1 MIFKKKKQEE
11 TMLQDDMINDDISLD
26 TDESTLLPDDEP
38 PKKKK
43 KLPAWVIIPIIAL
56 IGGGAFAADRVFGT
70 SDAQN
75 AGITVNVIEATK
87 GSVKQTYNASGTIIS
102 GQVKTYYSPVT
113 APIATFNAILGNTV
127 KSGDTL
133 VTFDTKQLER
143 DNQQSQL
150 TLAQGRNASAQS
162 RETAAKAVAD
172 ADKANGQLVD
182 QANNLADKVN
192 EAAAKA
198 NATAAN
204 SDAAWETLQAKIQ
217 TLQTQVDA
225 ENKAN
230 EVTLDT
236 NSKIVAQATAVMDEK
251 KPILDAYDRDY
262 SYTGDVAKKAY
273 DKWKAGTLDPAD
285 TDGLGDAKRYEEWMN
300 AKKAYDE
307 AEQTIKTTIIP
318 EILEVDP
325 LQYAEDQAAYEEAQ
339 AAYQAAAAEY
349 DALYSQWEAAYQS
362 ATGGTATA
370 DGMTATTNEGLN
382 LSDNLAEL
390 AALTPAELVAK
401 GKEGVKADIDG
412 VISEVSVNSGSSLPG
427 ATGATASAAATAASQ
442 SVSPGTT
449 VSQGGALFTIS
460 SNTNVKVSIEL
471 SPDDYTRLQ
480 TGTKATITVGKSTYN
495 GTLTKI
501 NKIATTNSKG
511 NSVIGAEV
519 KIDNPDEN
527 ICIGS
532 TAKVRMTIAESD
544 DVITIPLQAV
554 NTSNSGE
561 FVYLLDEQNVVKQQ
575 PIELGTSSETTVA
588 VTSGLKEGDRIVND
602 MNTGLTDGVTVTPI
616 IENDDTNT
624 SQSDSESST
633 TAE

>member
-182 QANNLADKVN
+182 KANRLADEVN
-192 EAAAKA
+192 QDAEYVYGLAAE
-198 NATAAN
+198 
-204 SDAAWETLQAKIQ
+204 SDAAWETLQNTIQ
-217 TLQTQVDA
+217 TLTT
-225 ENKAN
+225 EAN
-230 EVTLDT
+230 AT
-236 NSKIVAQATAVMDEK
+236 NTKNQPDIQKYTA
-251 KPILDAYDRDY
+251 II
-262 SYTGDVAKKAY
+262 AK
-273 DKWKAGTLDPAD
+273 
-285 TDGLGDAKRYEEWMN
+285 
-300 AKKAYDE
+300 
-307 AEQTIKTTIIP
+307 AEQTMAENQKILDDYNASFAYHGDLPKIAAAGGDIGQTADVTAEWAEAYRKMEKATKDFDTAKTEKEDAESKLPAVI
-318 EILEVDP
+318 EVDP
-325 LQYAEDQAAYEEAQ
+325 SLYEEAQ
-339 AAYQAAAAEY
+339 KAYDNAQASYQSAADNHDQLYAE
-349 DALYSQWEAAYQS
+349 WEAAYEA

-390 AALTPAELVAK
+390 AALTPAELVTK

-532 TAKVRMTIAESD
+532 TAKVRMTIAESN

>member
-11 TMLQDDMINDDISLD
+11 TILQDDMPDNNISLD
-26 TDESTLLPDDEP
+26 SGENILLPDDEP

-43 KLPAWVIIPIIAL
+43 KLPAWVIIPIIAV
-56 IGGGAFAADRVFGT
+56 IGGGAFAADRAFGT

-75 AGITVNVIEATK
+75 AGISVNVIEAAK

-102 GQVKTYYSPVT
+102 GQVRTYYSPVT
-113 APIATFNAILGNTV
+113 APIATFNAIVGNTV

-133 VTFDTKQLER
+133 VTFDTTQLER

-182 QANNLADKVN
+182 QANNLANKVN

-198 NATAAN
+198 NEAAAN
-204 SDAAWETLQAKIQ
+204 SDAAWETLQNTIQ
-217 TLQTQVDA
+217 TLNDEANATNTKNQPDIQKYTAIIAKAEQTMANNQKILDDYNASFAYHGDLPKIAAAGGDIGQTADVTAEWAEAYRKMEKATKDFDTAKTEKEDA
-225 ENKAN
+225 ESKLPAVI
-230 EVTLDT
+230 EVDPSLYE
-236 NSKIVAQATAVMDEK
+236 DEQ
-251 KPILDAYDRDY
+251 L
-262 SYTGDVAKKAY
+262 T
-273 DKWKAGTLDPAD
+273 
-285 TDGLGDAKRYEEWMN
+285 
-300 AKKAYDE
+300 YDE
-307 AEQTIKTTIIP
+307 A
-318 EILEVDP
+318 
-325 LQYAEDQAAYEEAQ
+325 QAN
-339 AAYQAAAAEY
+339 YQAAAAEY

-370 DGMTATTNEGLN
+370 DGITATTNEGLN

-412 VISEVSVNSGSSLPG
+412 VISEVSVSSGSSLTS
-427 ATGATASAAATAASQ
+427 ATGGTASAAATAASQ

-471 SPDDYTRLQ
+471 SPDDYTKLQ
-480 TGTKATITVGKSTYN
+480 TGTKATITVGKNTYN

-519 KIDNPDEN
+519 KIDNPDDN

-554 NTSNSGE
+554 NTSSSGE
-561 FVYLLDEQNVVKQQ
+561 FVYLLDDKNVVKQQ
-575 PIELGTSSETTVA
+575 PIELGTSSETAVA
-588 VTSGLKEGDRIVND
+588 VTSGLNEGDRIVND
-602 MNTGLTDGVTVTPI
+602 MNTGITDGVTVIPI
-616 IENDDTNT
+616 VENDDANT
-624 SQSDSESST
+624 SQDDSEAST